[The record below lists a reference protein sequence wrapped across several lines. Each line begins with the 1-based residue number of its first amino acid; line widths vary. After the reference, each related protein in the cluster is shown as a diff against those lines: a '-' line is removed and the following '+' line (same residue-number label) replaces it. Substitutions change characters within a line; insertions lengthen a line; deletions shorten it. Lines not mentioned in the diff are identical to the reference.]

1 MSALILTTRYEKQK
15 AALSTALKDSVGAW
29 VRIAS
34 ILREIKTQETWREE
48 FKTWND
54 FIEKCQGFHRR
65 QANALIHDLESH
77 EMLESLFVKVG
88 IAMPTLTQENT
99 KILGQISE
107 PDVQKEALDEA
118 TEGGAKPPTRKALAS
133 AVVKRLTQPEK
144 RANAKVL
151 DSITGKPEQQE
162 FSFTITAAP
171 EHREDAEWF
180 SKLAETD
187 RANIIAAARRAM
199 E

>member
-107 PDVQKEALDEA
+107 PEVQKEALDEA

-133 AVVKRLTQPEK
+133 AVVKRLTQSEK
-144 RANAKVL
+144 RANAKTI
-151 DSITGKPEQQE
+151 DAATGKPEQQE
-162 FSFTITAAP
+162 FSFTFKTKP
-171 EHREDAEWF
+171 EHRENAEWF
-180 SKLAETD
+180 VALTEDERDDFISQCRNQTK
-187 RANIIAAARRAM
+187 
-199 E
+199 